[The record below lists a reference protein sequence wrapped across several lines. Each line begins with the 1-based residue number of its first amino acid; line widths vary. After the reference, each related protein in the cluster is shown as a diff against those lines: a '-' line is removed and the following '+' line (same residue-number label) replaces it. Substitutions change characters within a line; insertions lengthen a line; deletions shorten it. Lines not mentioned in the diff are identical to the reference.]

1 MNCRR
6 CDWLLDNVYICP
18 HCGYEDPVVKKV
30 IYASN
35 RNYNEALARVHAR
48 DLSGAETLLKKA
60 LKYNK
65 RNIDARNLLGLIY
78 YQTGE
83 IVSALSEW
91 VISTNFRREGNIANA
106 YLEEIQNRPDKLRE
120 AGSIIRMYNTALQ
133 NIRDDNPDM
142 AIIELKK
149 VVNMSPGYIRA
160 YQLLALLYIR
170 REHYAAARRVLMKA
184 VKVDRNNMTTL
195 RYLKEVNAHVER
207 PQRVRSDA
215 MRISDPNPIV
225 IEDKGK
231 QGYTEYKTGFLS
243 FINILIGIVIG
254 TAVVWLLLVPS
265 ITKSKTLEYNQAV
278 VDYSAQ
284 LSERNKEISDLEGE
298 VKTLKD
304 KVAIYEAQMGGT
316 GTPTGSGGDSLKQAV
331 SYYLQGSRTEAAKL
345 LAEIDP
351 SLLTD
356 ENDKTIYKRLMS
368 SVGLAAAEELYAE
381 AESHYENAEYLAA
394 VEGFIKV
401 LRLDN
406 SYSMAVYYM
415 GRSYHQLGDSINAAA
430 CYQRI
435 LDDYPN
441 SDAYSDAQAYL
452 QQLVDSGLD
461 LEAVKEQLKKQKETE
476 SSGEDTGEVTGAD
489 ASGMYADDAVYTG
502 DDAGASEWTDDSA
515 GEGEWVDDGANTGED
530 EWVDDG
536 AYTGEGDYSGEDVW

>member
-35 RNYNEALARVHAR
+35 RHYNEALARVHAR

-91 VISTNFRREGNIANA
+91 VISTNFRREGNLASA
-106 YLEEIQNRPDKLRE
+106 YIEEIQNRPDKLRE

-133 NIRDDNPDM
+133 NIHDDKPDM

-149 VVNMSPGYIRA
+149 VVNMNPGYIRA

-207 PQRVRSDA
+207 PQRVRSADS

-225 IEDKGK
+225 IEDKGR
-231 QGYTEYKTGFLS
+231 QGYTEYNTGFLS

-298 VKTLKD
+298 VKSLQD
-304 KVAIYEAQMGGT
+304 KVDIYEAQMGGV
-316 GTPTGSGGDSLKQAV
+316 GSGGGSGGESLKQAV

-345 LAEIDP
+345 LAEID
-351 SLLTD
+351 SSMLTNETD
-356 ENDKTIYKRLMS
+356 QTIYKRLMS
-368 SVGLAAAEELYAE
+368 SVGASAAEELYNE

-394 VEGFIKV
+394 VEGFVKV

-415 GRSYHQLGDSINAAA
+415 GRSYHQLGDTINAAA
-430 CYQRI
+430 CYQRL

-441 SDAYSDAQAYL
+441 SEAYADAEAYL

-461 LEAVKEQLKKQKETE
+461 LNAVKEQLNKQKEEE
-476 SSGEDTGEVTGAD
+476 SEGDDSGEVTGAD

-502 DDAGASEWTDDSA
+502 DDYTGEGEWTDDGSA
-515 GEGEWVDDGANTGED
+515 GEGEWVDDGGNVDAGSDD
-530 EWVDDG
+530 ENAGW
-536 AYTGEGDYSGEDVW
+536 

>member
-35 RNYNEALARVHAR
+35 RHYNEALTLVDAR
-48 DLSGAETLLKKA
+48 DLSGAETHLRQA

-91 VISTNFRREGNIANA
+91 VISTNFRREGNLASSYI
-106 YLEEIQNRPDKLRE
+106 EEIQNRPDKLRE
-120 AGSIIRMYNTALQ
+120 AGNIIRMYNTALQ
-133 NIRDDNPDM
+133 NIHDDTPDM

-149 VVNMSPGYIRA
+149 VVNMNPGYIRA
-160 YQLLALLYIR
+160 YQLLALLYMR
-170 REHYAAARRVLMKA
+170 REHYAAARKVLMKA

-207 PQRVRSDA
+207 PQRLRSGDA

-225 IEDKGK
+225 IEDKGR
-231 QGYTEYKTGFLS
+231 QGYTEYNTGFLS

-265 ITKSKTLEYNQAV
+265 ITKSKTLEYNKAV

-284 LSERNKEISDLEGE
+284 LSERNKEISDLEND
-298 VKTLKD
+298 VKELQD
-304 KVAIYEAQMGGT
+304 KVNIYEAQMGKAGT
-316 GTPTGSGGDSLKQAV
+316 SSGTGGDSIKQAV
-331 SYYLQGSRTEAAKL
+331 SYYLQGSRNEAAKV

-351 SLLTD
+351 ATITD
-356 ENDKTIYKRLMS
+356 ETDKNIYKRMMGT
-368 SVGLAAAEELYAE
+368 VGTAAAEDLFAE
-381 AESHYENAEYLAA
+381 AESNYENGEYLAA

-401 LRLDN
+401 LRLDE
-406 SYSMAVYYM
+406 SYSMALYYM
-415 GRSYHQLGDSINAAA
+415 GRSYHQLGDTINAAV
-430 CYQRI
+430 CYQR
-435 LDDYPN
+435 LMDEYPD
-441 SDAYSDAQAYL
+441 SSAYADADAYL
-452 QQLVDSGLD
+452 QQLIKEGLD
-461 LEAVKEQLKKQKETE
+461 IEAVQAQLEKQKSEEKT
-476 SSGEDTGEVTGAD
+476 GEDSSETTGAD
-489 ASGMYADDAVYTG
+489 ASGMYADDTIV
-502 DDAGASEWTDDSA
+502 TDDSTYA
-515 GEGEWVDDGANTGED
+515 DDSTYVDDGSY
-530 EWVDDG
+530 VDDG
-536 AYTGEGDYSGEDVW
+536 TYVDDGSSGENTGW